1 MAAIKKSIEFKNR
14 KIKVENPY
22 GDGKSSERIVSLIKK
37 IDLSNKIIQKTI
49 TY

>member
-1 MAAIKKSIEFKNR
+1 M
-14 KIKVENPY
+14 VMENP
-22 GDGKSSERIVSLIKK
+22 ERIVNLIKK